1 MKRAR
6 KRTMS
11 DIITL
16 HGAPVELNSDVARQF
31 VVDCTRAGEG
41 LITDKELAEIYE
53 ISPADWQN
61 IAKDAALGRA
71 IRAERDRRVRTG
83 IAAREAA
90 SKHFVRAPNILGAI
104 MDNEQ
109 SNARH
114 RIEAIR
120 ELRQT
125 ATPENQNS
133 PAQSE
138 RFVIQINLGSDVEVY
153 NKSIAV
159 NPDDVAPDAQPKLTA
174 PGRPKLVV
182 LSNDGSDNE

>member
-1 MKRAR
+1 MSNFVLGGVEVELS
-6 KRTMS
+6 S
-11 DIITL
+11 DI
-16 HGAPVELNSDVARQF
+16 GRQF

-71 IRAERDRRVRTG
+71 IRAERDRRVRNG
-83 IAAREAA
+83 VAAREAA
-90 SKHFVRAPNILGAI
+90 QKHFVRAPNILSTI

-114 RIEAIR
+114 RIEAIK

-125 ATPENQNS
+125 AIPEQNN
-133 PAQSE
+133 PATQSE
-138 RFVIQINLGSDVEVY
+138 MFHIVINLGSDTEVY
-153 NKSIAV
+153 NKSRKIGV
-159 NPDDVAPDAQPKLTA
+159 EDVAPDAQPKLVA
-174 PGRPKLVV
+174 RPRLTV
-182 LSNDGSDNE
+182 LSNDGISDE